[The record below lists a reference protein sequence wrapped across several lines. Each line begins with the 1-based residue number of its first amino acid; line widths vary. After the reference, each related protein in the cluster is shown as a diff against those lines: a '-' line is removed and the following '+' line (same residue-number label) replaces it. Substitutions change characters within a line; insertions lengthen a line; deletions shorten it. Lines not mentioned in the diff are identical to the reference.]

1 MDSKSKVVAILPAY
15 NLEKTIGEIVSRTKP
30 FADVV
35 LVVSDGS
42 TDRTAE
48 AARAAGAFVPDPELV
63 RGKGFAVIK
72 GIEASKEFDPD
83 VVVLMDTDGQ
93 HLPEEIPV
101 LLKPIL
107 SNQADMVIG
116 SRQKGELKTS
126 LINKIG
132 NLGLKLI
139 SFLVTLRWISDTESG
154 FRAFNSERLYNL
166 KLISLGYEIEGELLL
181 RALHK
186 GFRVEE
192 VPIHVPF
199 AVPGV
204 TVVDGLKNGWF
215 KLRVGVQLKLAS
227 GE

>member
-1 MDSKSKVVAILPAY
+1 MDSKGNVVAILPAY
-15 NLEKTIGEIVSRTKP
+15 NLEKTIGEIVDRTKP

-48 AARAAGAFVPDPELV
+48 AARAAGAYVPEPELV

-72 GIEASKEFDPD
+72 GIEASKEFNPD
-83 VVVLMDTDGQ
+83 VVILMDTDGQ

-154 FRAFNSERLYNL
+154 FRAFNSERLYSL

-215 KLRVGVQLKLAS
+215 KLRVGVQLKFAS
-227 GE
+227 GK

>member
-1 MDSKSKVVAILPAY
+1 MDSKGNVVAILPAY
-15 NLEKTIGEIVSRTKP
+15 NLEETIGEIVDRTKP

-48 AARAAGAFVPDPELV
+48 AARAAGAYVPEPELV

-154 FRAFNSERLYNL
+154 FRAFDSERLYNL

-204 TVVDGLKNGWF
+204 TVIDGLKNGWF
-215 KLRVGVQLKLAS
+215 KLRVGVQLKFAS
-227 GE
+227 GK

>member
-1 MDSKSKVVAILPAY
+1 MDSKGNVVAILPAY
-15 NLEKTIGEIVSRTKP
+15 NLEKTIGEIVDRTKP

-42 TDRTAE
+42 TDQTAE

-215 KLRVGVQLKLAS
+215 KLRVGVKLKFAS

>member
-1 MDSKSKVVAILPAY
+1 MDSKGNVVAILPAY
-15 NLEKTIGEIVSRTKP
+15 DLEKTIGEIVNRTKP

-48 AARAAGAFVPDPELV
+48 AARAAGACVPEPELV

-72 GIEASKEFDPD
+72 GIEASKEFNPD

-107 SNQADMVIG
+107 SNRADMVIG

-139 SFLVTLRWISDTESG
+139 SFLVTLKWISDTESG
-154 FRAFNSERLYNL
+154 FRAFNSERLYDL
-166 KLISLGYEIEGELLL
+166 KLISIGYEIEGELLL

-215 KLRVGVQLKLAS
+215 KLRVGVKLKFAS
-227 GE
+227 GK

>member
-1 MDSKSKVVAILPAY
+1 MDSKGNVVAILPAY
-15 NLEKTIGEIVSRTKP
+15 NLEKTIGEIVDRTKP
-30 FADVV
+30 FVDVV

-48 AARAAGAFVPDPELV
+48 AARAAGAYVPEPELV

-204 TVVDGLKNGWF
+204 TVIDGLKNGWF
-215 KLRVGVQLKLAS
+215 KLRVGVQLKFAS

>member
-1 MDSKSKVVAILPAY
+1 MDSKGNVVAILPAY
-15 NLEKTIGEIVSRTKP
+15 NLEKTIGEIVDRTKP

-204 TVVDGLKNGWF
+204 TVIDGLKNGWF
-215 KLRVGVQLKLAS
+215 KLRVGVKLKFAS